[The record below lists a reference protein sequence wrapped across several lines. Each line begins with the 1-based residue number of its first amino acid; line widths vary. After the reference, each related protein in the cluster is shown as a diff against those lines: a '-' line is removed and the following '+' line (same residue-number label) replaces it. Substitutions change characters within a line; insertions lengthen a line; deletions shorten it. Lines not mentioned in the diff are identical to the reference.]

1 MKYKA
6 EVMYKSKV
14 VAEYVFT
21 KLSHPNQ
28 VVRNVIMRV
37 KNRFSYFIVYVV
49 NDAGEVWRFSVMK
62 HKDGKFFKMVSKKG
76 LEEIE
81 KLDNLYRE
89 SKYRWAV
96 DLRDWILEHSTFYR
110 YGEDVSDFSY
120 RQLQQIV
127 REIKKGNKGFQL

>member
-62 HKDGKFFKMVSKKG
+62 HKDGKFYVRKMVRENKIFTKDDIDMIFTG
-76 LEEIE
+76 NQRICG
-81 KLDNLYRE
+81 DNQVE
-89 SKYRWAV
+89 
-96 DLRDWILEHSTFYR
+96 
-110 YGEDVSDFSY
+110 
-120 RQLQQIV
+120 
-127 REIKKGNKGFQL
+127 